1 MDFLRATRGKFV
13 SEASTIMETMN
24 SRAICSIVPNVD
36 IKAFF
41 LEDFD
46 LQPNKSTSECPQ
58 QLPHKLEFRSN

>member
-46 LQPNKSTSECPQ
+46 FTTK
-58 QLPHKLEFRSN
+58 